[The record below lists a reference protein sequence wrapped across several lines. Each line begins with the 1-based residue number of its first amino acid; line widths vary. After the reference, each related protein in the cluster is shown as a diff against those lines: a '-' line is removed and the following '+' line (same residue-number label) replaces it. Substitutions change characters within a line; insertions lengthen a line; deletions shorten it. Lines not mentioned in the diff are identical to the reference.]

1 MKRLIELF
9 FLFFSISVSAQNK
22 TSLIISNPIIIQ
34 VSDGSIITGY
44 DIIIEGNSI
53 TGVLKHK
60 KSYTGNMKVIDASG
74 KYLIPGLWDMHI
86 HFGGGDSLVQENK
99 NLLPLF
105 IAHGITAV
113 RDAAADLSPY
123 VLQWRAEIA
132 NGTLSGPTIFTSGPK
147 IEGINSIWVGDIE
160 VGNIPAMQKA
170 MDSLQGLK
178 VDFIKITD
186 NTLKPDIYLEAIREA
201 GRRGLKISGHIPNA
215 LSIQQVSAAGLS
227 SIEHMSYVLR
237 AASKEEANIAIK
249 FANGSIA
256 ARDVMPLILSSFD
269 EEYANEAYMQ
279 LAKNG
284 TAVVP
289 TLSISRVTAYLD
301 QEDHWEDD
309 YLKYLGQGLKNT
321 YWWRVKRAEGDS
333 KEAIDLRHRVF
344 EKSASLLP
352 LLKKAGVSII
362 AGTDA
367 GYLNS
372 FDYPG
377 LGLHTELELM
387 VKYGLSPLDALQS
400 SIING
405 PAFFNKQNIYG
416 KIENGFMAD
425 MILLNENPL
434 TDISNTRKIYAV
446 IKSGKYI
453 SRLELDNLLKEAEQ
467 KAAKGPF
474 KPLNQ

>member
-1 MKRLIELF
+1 MNKLLALIFIL
-9 FLFFSISVSAQNK
+9 LAVSAK
-22 TSLIISNPIIIQ
+22 TQQKPDFIISNPIIVQ
-34 VSDGSIITGY
+34 VSDGSVIKGKDILIQGGSIIGVIKHENY
-44 DIIIEGNSI
+44 HSDI
-53 TGVLKHK
+53 
-60 KSYTGNMKVIDASG
+60 KVIDASN

-86 HFGGGDSLVQENK
+86 HFGGGDTLVEENK

-105 IAHGITAV
+105 IAYGITAV
-113 RDAAADLSPY
+113 RDASADLSPY
-123 VLQWRAEIA
+123 VLHWRSEI
-132 NGTLSGPTIFTSGPK
+132 NNNKLLGPTIFTSGPK

-160 VGNIPAMQKA
+160 VGSIQEMQKA

-186 NTLKPDIYLEAIREA
+186 NTLKPEIYLAAISEARK
-201 GRRGLKISGHIPNA
+201 RGFNISGHIPNA
-215 LSIQQVSAAGLS
+215 LSVKKVSEAGLS

-237 AASKEEANIAIK
+237 GGSKNEENIVTN
-249 FANGSIA
+249 FAKGSIPG
-256 ARDVMPLILSSFD
+256 REVMPLAMDSFD
-269 EEYANEAYMQ
+269 ESYARGVYQQ

-289 TLSISRVTAYLD
+289 TLSISRITAYLD
-301 QEDHWEDD
+301 MEDHWNDE
-309 YLKYLGQGLKNT
+309 YLKYIGQGLKNT

-333 KEAIDLRHRVF
+333 KEAIDLRHRIF

-352 LLKKAGVSII
+352 LLKKSGVIII

-377 LGLHTELELM
+377 IGLHTELELM
-387 VKYGLSPLDALQS
+387 VKYGLSPLEALQS

-405 PAFFNKQNIYG
+405 PSFFNKQNVFG
-416 KIENGFMAD
+416 KIEQGFMAD

-434 TDISNTRKIYAV
+434 TSISNTRNIHAV
-446 IKSGKYI
+446 IKSGIYF
-453 SRLELDNLLKEAEQ
+453 SRSELDNLLKEAQ
-467 KAAKGPF
+467 KKASQGRF
-474 KPLNQ
+474 KPLQN

>member
-1 MKRLIELF
+1 MIRFFYIWLF
-9 FLFFSISVSAQNK
+9 FFSFSIKAQPK
-22 TSLIISNPIIIQ
+22 SGLIISNPTIIQ
-34 VSDGSIITGY
+34 ISDGALIRGY
-44 DIIIEGNSI
+44 DIVIENDRI

-60 KSYTGNMKVIDASG
+60 EIYPGELKIIDASG
-74 KYLIPGLWDMHI
+74 KFLMPGLWDMHI
-86 HFGGGDSLVQENK
+86 HFGGGDSLAQENK

-132 NGTLSGPTIFTSGPK
+132 NGTLFGPTIFTSGPK
-147 IEGINSIWVGDIE
+147 IEGINSIWVGDLE
-160 VGNIPAMQKA
+160 VGSISEMIKA
-170 MDSLQGLK
+170 MDSLQDLS
-178 VDFIKITD
+178 VDFIKVTD
-186 NTLKPDIYLEAIREA
+186 NTLNPKIYLEAIREA
-201 GRRGLKISGHIPNA
+201 RRRGLKISGHIPNA

-237 AASKEEANIAIK
+237 AASKEEANIATK
-249 FANGSIA
+249 FANGSIHL
-256 ARDVMPLILSSFD
+256 REVMPLIMNSFD
-269 EEYANEAYMQ
+269 EGYALDAFKR
-279 LAKNG
+279 LAING

-301 QEDHWEDD
+301 QEDHWKDD
-309 YLKYLGQGLKNT
+309 YLKYIGQGLKNT
-321 YWWRVKRAEGDS
+321 YWWRVKRAESDS
-333 KEAIDLRHRVF
+333 NEAIDLRHRIF

-352 LLKKAGVSII
+352 LLKQAGVTII

-387 VKYGLSPLDALQS
+387 VKYGLSPLEALQS

-405 PAFFNKQNIYG
+405 PAFFSKQNVFG
-416 KIENGFMAD
+416 KIEKGFMAD
-425 MILLNENPL
+425 LILLNENPL
-434 TDISNTRKIYAV
+434 SAISNTRKIYAV
-446 IKSGKYI
+446 IKSGKYF
-453 SRLELDNLLKEAEQ
+453 SRPDLDILLMDTEK
-467 KAAKGPF
+467 KASQSPF